1 MTLVVMNELKKT
13 ERVLEYNR
21 EWKRKNK
28 IEMLAQRKLYR
39 EANKDKQKNYFKE
52 YRLNNLDKEVKRNRA
67 WVLNNP
73 DKNRAKHSVR
83 RARIRNVNDIKTL
96 EARKQLVALFRQAV
110 KREVETGYGWHVDHT
125 IPITRG
131 GRHCLTN
138 LQVVPAKWNLSKGNR
153 HERKF
158 VYATKEN
165 QHGRNNK

>member
-1 MTLVVMNELKKT
+1 MTHADMNALKKS
-13 ERVLEYNR
+13 ERVLVYNR
-21 EWKRKNK
+21 EWKRKNRTK
-28 IEMLAQRKLYR
+28 MLAQRKLYR

-153 HERKF
+153 HEQKF

-165 QHGRNNK
+165 

>member
-1 MTLVVMNELKKT
+1 MTLVATNVLKKT

-21 EWKRKNK
+21 EWKRKNRIK
-28 IEMLAQRKLYR
+28 MLTQRKIYR
-39 EANKDKQKNYFKE
+39 ESNKDKQKNYFKE

-158 VYATKEN
+158 VYATKEI
-165 QHGRNNK
+165 

>member
-1 MTLVVMNELKKT
+1 MTHADMNALKKS
-13 ERVLEYNR
+13 ERVLVYNR
-21 EWKRKNK
+21 EWKRKNRTK
-28 IEMLAQRKLYR
+28 MLAQRKLYR
-39 EANKDKQKNYFKE
+39 EANKDKQKNYFAQ

-83 RARIRNVNDIKTL
+83 RARIRKVNDIKTS

-110 KREVETGYGWHVDHT
+110 KREDETGYEWHVDHT

-158 VYATKEN
+158 VYATKE
-165 QHGRNNK
+165 K

>member
-1 MTLVVMNELKKT
+1 MNELKKT

-21 EWKRKNK
+21 EWKRKNR